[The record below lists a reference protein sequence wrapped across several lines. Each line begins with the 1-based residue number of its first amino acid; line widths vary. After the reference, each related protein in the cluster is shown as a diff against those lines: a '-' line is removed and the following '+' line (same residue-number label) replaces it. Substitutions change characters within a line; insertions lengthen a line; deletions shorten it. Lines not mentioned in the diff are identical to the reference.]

1 MNQHQQLLHK
11 RNNTIQSLL
20 LILTMMVV
28 LGLLGWIIAGGNG
41 LGFALVLCATLVLLA
56 PRLSP
61 WLVLRMY
68 QAREIAA
75 HSDPDLYTA
84 VQQLSRRAGLT
95 RPPRL
100 YYIPTRLMNAF
111 AVGSREH
118 SAIALT
124 DGIIRTMTPRELL
137 GVIAHELSHVRHN
150 DMWVMNLADII
161 SRLTLML
168 SQLGLFL
175 LIVTLPLVLFG
186 FVSLSWFALLLLL
199 TAPTVVN
206 LLQLALSRT
215 REYDADLGA
224 VELTGDP
231 HGLASALNKLEQR
244 QGGWLER
251 IFMPGRREPDPAIL
265 RTHPPTAERIRR
277 LLALVPPPIPALP
290 PASSS
295 AARGSGIMSDLPPLT
310 RRPRWHMNGLWY

>member
-11 RNNTIQSLL
+11 RNNTVQSLL
-20 LILTMMVV
+20 LILTMVGV

-41 LGFALVLCATLVLLA
+41 LVVALVLCATLVLLA

-68 QAREIAA
+68 QARELAP
-75 HSDPDLYTA
+75 HNDPELYTA

-100 YYIPTRLMNAF
+100 YYIPTRIMNAF

-124 DGIIRTMTPRELL
+124 DGIMRAMTPRELL

-161 SRLTLML
+161 SRLTLIL

-175 LIVTLPLVLFG
+175 LVVILPLVLFSI
-186 FVSLSWFALLLLL
+186 VSLSWFAVLLLLA
-199 TAPTVVN
+199 APTVVN

-251 IFMPGRREPDPAIL
+251 IFMPGRHEPDPAIL

-277 LLALVPPPIPALP
+277 LLALVPQPHRAYP
-290 PASSS
+290 
-295 AARGSGIMSDLPPLT
+295 GC
-310 RRPRWHMNGLWY
+310 RRRQRRRADPVS